1 MATDELVALLVQ
13 VIQRPGEAELRRR
26 AAELLEQRGLFA
38 EALAVLAPLVNFTGH
53 EEAPA
58 LPCLCKTCLA
68 SAGVKAETSGMTFTR
83 AFAVSGTRVLHFW
96 LADELAAQRGEV
108 RRAVGEALRSKLAS
122 RPSGASGA
130 GGGGASGGGSSGGG
144 GDSDDDDR
152 DDDHGDDDE

>member
-53 EEAPA
+53 EEAPV

-68 SAGVKAETSGMTFTR
+68 SAGAKAETSGMTFTR
-83 AFAVSGTRVLHFW
+83 AFAVAGTRVLHFW

-122 RPSGASGA
+122 RHSGA
-130 GGGGASGGGSSGGG
+130 GGGGGSDHD
-144 GDSDDDDR
+144 DSDADD
-152 DDDHGDDDE
+152 DDDHGDDDA

>member
-38 EALAVLAPLVNFTGH
+38 EALAVLASLVNFTGH

-108 RRAVGEALRSKLAS
+108 RRAVGEALRSKLAR
-122 RPSGASGA
+122 RPTGA
-130 GGGGASGGGSSGGG
+130 GGGGAGG
-144 GDSDDDDR
+144 GDDRDDDDR
-152 DDDHGDDDE
+152 DDDDYGDDDE

>member
-13 VIQRPGEAELRRR
+13 VIQRPGEAEPRRR

-53 EEAPA
+53 EEASA
-58 LPCLCKTCLA
+58 LPCLCKTCLG

-108 RRAVGEALRSKLAS
+108 RRAVGEALRGKLAS
-122 RPSGASGA
+122 RPSGAG
-130 GGGGASGGGSSGGG
+130 GGGSSS
-144 GDSDDDDR
+144 GDSDDA
-152 DDDHGDDDE
+152 DDDDDYGDDDE